1 MIASFQFEPH
11 RVCRSIYAVARENIP
26 FFPKCPD
33 NVENDLHAGTMGMKP
48 MTASAA
54 SKESVLY
61 MDTVQH
67 EPVII
72 AKQNRPVAITPSIQ
86 QTKQLINGRVE
97 A

>member
-1 MIASFQFEPH
+1 
-11 RVCRSIYAVARENIP
+11 
-26 FFPKCPD
+26 
-33 NVENDLHAGTMGMKP
+33 MGMKP